1 MSQKEIP
8 SKYNPAEVEDKWY
21 KYWMDNKYFHSTP
34 DEREPYTIVIPPP
47 NVTGVLH
54 MGHMLNNTIQDILVR
69 RARMT
74 GKNACWV
81 PGTDHASIAT
91 EAKVVNKL
99 NAEGIDKYDLSREE
113 FLKHA
118 WEWTDKHGGI
128 ILEQLKKLGAS
139 CDWDRTAFTMDE
151 ARSESVIKVFVDL
164 FNKGMIY
171 RGVRMVNWDPA
182 AKTAL
187 SDEEVNY
194 KEMQGKLYY
203 LKYKIAPSD
212 SPEGED
218 KKPQY
223 QTARKAD
230 YELLKKNAKELRRFS
245 TEAESVLWEM
255 VRANTLC
262 EKFRRQHIINDI
274 IVDFVCL
281 SKKLVIE
288 VDGGYHDNPEIQ
300 ELDKIKTDIL
310 NELGYQVI
318 RFTND
323 EVLANTD
330 AVIESIQEALL
341 SSPPA
346 GESEG
351 AFITI
356 ATTRP
361 ETILGDTAVCVNPA
375 DERFTHLKGK
385 RVLVPLLNRSIPII
399 EDEYVDMEFGTGC
412 LKITPAHDINDYEI
426 GMKHNLPSIDIFND
440 DGTLSERAE
449 LYIGED
455 RFEVRKKI
463 VPELEKAGNLAKV
476 EDYTNKVGFSERT
489 DVVIEPKLSAQW
501 FLKMEELVKPALEN
515 VMNDNIQFHPAK
527 FKNIYKHWMGN
538 IKDWCISRQLWW
550 GHQIPVYYLPD
561 GTFVCAETAEQA
573 LELAKEKSGNTALTA
588 ADLTQD
594 EDALDTW
601 FSSWLWPI
609 SVFDGIRE
617 PDNEEVNYYYPSSD
631 LVTAPDIIFFWVARM
646 IIAGYEYRDDFPFK
660 NVYFTG
666 MVRDAQRRKMSKSL
680 GNSPDPLDLI
690 AKYGA
695 DGVRVGMLLCSPA
708 GGDLLFDESL
718 PQQGAGFSTKI
729 WNAFRLV
736 KNWEVSSEIEQP
748 EHSKL
753 AIEWFKNKLGEVVKT
768 LNSQFDSFRISE
780 ALMTVYTSVR
790 DEFSGWLLE
799 MVKPPYQQAIDAKTY
814 AEVLELFDQ
823 MLRLMHPFMPFIT
836 EEIWQLLEERNEGE
850 SIMINQMPEA
860 FDFDVALLAA
870 FEDVKDAVS
879 GIRKIRKEKNIAFKD
894 TIELSVQ
901 QGDKGFD
908 PKFNSILVKLGN
920 LSALNTVTEEVKGAA
935 SFRVKSTN
943 FYIPL
948 EGFVDVEEELKKLEE
963 ELNYTKGFLNSV
975 MKKLSNERFVNNAP
989 EAVVANEKAKQADA
1003 EAKIKVLEERIAS
1016 MK

>member
-1 MSQKEIP
+1 MHLKFLARYFKMSQMEIP

-99 NAEGIDKYDLSREE
+99 NADGIDKYDLSRDE

-187 SDEEVNY
+187 SDEEVIY

-203 LKYKIAPSD
+203 LNYKI
-212 SPEGED
+212 EGED
-218 KKPQY
+218 G
-223 QTARKAD
+223 
-230 YELLKKNAKELRRFS
+230 
-245 TEAESVLWEM
+245 
-255 VRANTLC
+255 
-262 EKFRRQHIINDI
+262 
-274 IVDFVCL
+274 FV
-281 SKKLVIE
+281 
-288 VDGGYHDNPEIQ
+288 
-300 ELDKIKTDIL
+300 
-310 NELGYQVI
+310 
-318 RFTND
+318 
-323 EVLANTD
+323 
-330 AVIESIQEALL
+330 
-341 SSPPA
+341 
-346 GESEG
+346 
-351 AFITI
+351 TI

-361 ETILGDTAVCVNPA
+361 ETILGDTAVCVNPN
-375 DERFTHLKGK
+375 DERFLHLKGK
-385 RVLVPLLNRSIPII
+385 RVLVPLINRSIPII

-426 GMKHNLPSIDIFND
+426 GLRYNLPSIDIFND
-440 DGTLSERAE
+440 NGTLNEKAE
-449 LYIGED
+449 LFVGED
-455 RFEVRKKI
+455 RFDVRDKI
-463 VPELEKAGNLAKV
+463 VPELEKAGNLAKI

-515 VMNDNIQFHPAK
+515 VMNDTIAFHPPK
-527 FKNIYKHWMGN
+527 FKNTYKHWMGN

-561 GTFVCAETAEQA
+561 GTYVCAESAEEA
-573 LELAKEKSGNTALTA
+573 LAIAKEKSGNTELTA
-588 ADLTQD
+588 ADLKQD

-609 SVFDGIRE
+609 SVFDGVRE
-617 PDNEEVNYYYPSSD
+617 PENEEVNYYYPSSD

-708 GGDLLFDESL
+708 GGDLLFDEGL

-736 KNWEVSSEIEQP
+736 KNWEVSSDIEQP

-753 AIEWFKNKLGEVVKT
+753 AIEWFKNKLAQVVET
-768 LNSQFDSFRISE
+768 LNTQFDSFRISE
-780 ALMTVYTSVR
+780 ALMTVYTTVR

-799 MVKPPYQQAIDAKTY
+799 MVKPGYQQPIDALTY
-814 AEVLELFDQ
+814 AEIVELFDQ

-836 EEIWQLLEERNEGE
+836 EEIWQLLEERKEGE
-850 SIMINQMPEA
+850 SIMISQLPSNTSY
-860 FDFDVALLAA
+860 DTGLLAA
-870 FEDVKDAVS
+870 FEDVKEAVS
-879 GIRKIRKEKNIAFKD
+879 GIRKIRKDKNIAFKD
-894 TIELSVQ
+894 AIDFSVQ
-901 QGDKGFD
+901 KGDKGFD
-908 PKFNSILVKLGN
+908 SKFNSILIKLGN
-920 LSALNTVTEEVKGAA
+920 LTELTIVEEEVKGAA
-935 SFRVKSTN
+935 SFRVKSTS

-948 EGFVDVEEELKKLEE
+948 DGFIDVEEELKKLEE
-963 ELNYTKGFLNSV
+963 ELKYAKGFLDSV

-989 EAVVANEKAKQADA
+989 EAVVAKEKAKQADA
-1003 EAKIKVLEERIAS
+1003 EANIKVLEERIAS